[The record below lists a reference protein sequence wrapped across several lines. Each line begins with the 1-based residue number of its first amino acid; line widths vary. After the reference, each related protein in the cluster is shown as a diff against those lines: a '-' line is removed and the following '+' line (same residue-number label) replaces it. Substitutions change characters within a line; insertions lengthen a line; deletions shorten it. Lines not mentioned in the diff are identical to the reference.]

1 MHFVQLPLYLDR
13 DDHYWSGYFTS
24 RPFWKAMDRTLG
36 WYLRGAE
43 VLYSLAWAEMEYNG
57 VDKSDL
63 MKVGFMNI
71 IFKLPASTPLKA
83 LKLVGLR
90 DGGGGDIAFMVN
102 VIFVFVNKYMFSI
115 IQLVRLSGRP

>member
-1 MHFVQLPLYLDR
+1 
-13 DDHYWSGYFTS
+13 
-24 RPFWKAMDRTLG
+24 MDRTLG

-71 IFKLPASTPLKA
+71 IFKLLASTPLKA
-83 LKLVGLR
+83 LKLVEGM
-90 DGGGGDIAFMVN
+90 GGGGISFIVD
-102 VIFVFVNKYMFSI
+102 VIFVFVN
-115 IQLVRLSGRP
+115 